1 MFAQCFKLLKTFQS
15 EYLNI
20 LIENV
25 LLFKSC
31 TAIESKILPS
41 SSFKTQT
48 CGGGSQCPI
57 MHLLRFAII
66 HKNCKTTCP
75 KVENEISNIVHV
87 QCILHLLKAGT
98 TMDNIFFS
106 HSYIFVFSPKYLFS
120 ITLILICTTPSLIT
134 LLGNH
139 FSSHFIA
146 LLCKRNVFF

>member
-1 MFAQCFKLLKTFQS
+1 MCCCLRLVQQS
-15 EYLNI
+15 KA
-20 LIENV
+20 
-25 LLFKSC
+25 KSYPVPH
-31 TAIESKILPS
+31 SRHRLVVVDPS
-41 SSFKTQT
+41 P
-48 CGGGSQCPI
+48 PI
-57 MHLLRFAII
+57 MHLLWFAII
-66 HKNCKTTCP
+66 RKNCKTTCP

-87 QCILHLLKAGT
+87 QRILHLLKART